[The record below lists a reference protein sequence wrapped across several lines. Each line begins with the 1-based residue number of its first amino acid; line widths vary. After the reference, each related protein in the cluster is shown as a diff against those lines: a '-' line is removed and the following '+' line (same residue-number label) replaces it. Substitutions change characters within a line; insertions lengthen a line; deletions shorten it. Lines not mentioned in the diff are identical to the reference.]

1 MTSDIERP
9 RQRTVAELL
18 AQHGDAASSSRR
30 RRRQS
35 PDDEHAESVATAGV
49 ARPLIAQR
57 TSSAAATVAPAPATP
72 HTSRHPS
79 FEPGDNA
86 RREAYRAVS
95 RADNAPPPVRPPV
108 HREFPTDVMP
118 RLPDGYD
125 ANPDADVTGPIP
137 LAAAAPAALPA
148 KQPPARPA
156 DPDGGPP
163 TQFSPGVIE
172 DDPDDDTWADDEWD
186 DTDWDD
192 DESDEDYA
200 DDARAA
206 ADAEYD
212 QDFRDDLDDDIAD
225 QVDEHD
231 DYVDEHDE
239 EADDDAARR
248 RVRTAGSGPTWP
260 AVIAQWIAGAIGG
273 ATLWVAF
280 RYLWKGFPVVAV
292 AAALAV
298 TVGLVIIV
306 RALLHNRDLRTT
318 IFAVLV
324 GVLLTASPAILVL
337 IGR

>member
-9 RQRTVAELL
+9 RQRTVAVL
-18 AQHGDAASSSRR
+18 
-30 RRRQS
+30 
-35 PDDEHAESVATAGV
+35 
-49 ARPLIAQR
+49 R
-57 TSSAAATVAPAPATP
+57 TSSPAATVVPAPVTP
-72 HTSRHPS
+72 DTSRHPF
-79 FEPGDNA
+79 FEPGDND

-95 RADNAPPPVRPPV
+95 RAAQPPPVRPPV
-108 HREFPTDVMP
+108 QREFPTDVMP

-125 ANPDADVTGPIP
+125 AHLDADVTGPIP
-137 LAAAAPAALPA
+137 LAAATPAAPPA
-148 KQPPARPA
+148 MQPPPRPA
-156 DPDGGPP
+156 DLDGGPP
-163 TQFSPGVIE
+163 TQYSPGVIE

-200 DDARAA
+200 DDPPAA
-206 ADAEYD
+206 ADGEYDDAEYD
-212 QDFRDDLDDDIAD
+212 EAEYDEAEYDNAEYDRDSRDDLDDDA
-225 QVDEHD
+225 D
-231 DYVDEHDE
+231 DYADEAE
-239 EADDDAARR
+239 PAEVGARS
-248 RVRTAGSGPTWP
+248 ASGGPTWP
-260 AVIAQWIAGAIGG
+260 AVIAQWIAGAVGG

-280 RYLWKGFPVVAV
+280 RYLWKSFPVVAV

-318 IFAVLV
+318 VFAVLV

>member
-30 RRRQS
+30 RRRRS
-35 PDDEHAESVATAGV
+35 PDDEPAETVATAGV
-49 ARPLIAQR
+49 APPLIAQR
-57 TSSAAATVAPAPATP
+57 TSSPAATVVPAPATP
-72 HTSRHPS
+72 DASRHPY
-79 FEPGDNA
+79 FEPGDND

-95 RADNAPPPVRPPV
+95 RAAHAPPPVRPPV
-108 HREFPTDVMP
+108 QREFPTDVMP

-125 ANPDADVTGPIP
+125 AHLDADVTGPIP
-137 LAAAAPAALPA
+137 LAAATPAAPPA
-148 KQPPARPA
+148 MQPPPRPA
-156 DPDGGPP
+156 DLDGGPP
-163 TQFSPGVIE
+163 TQYSPGVIE

-200 DDARAA
+200 DDPRAA

-212 QDFRDDLDDDIAD
+212 DAEYDRDSRDDLDDDA
-225 QVDEHD
+225 D
-231 DYVDEHDE
+231 DYADEAE
-239 EADDDAARR
+239 PAEVGARS
-248 RVRTAGSGPTWP
+248 ASGGPTWP
-260 AVIAQWIAGAIGG
+260 AVIAQWIAGAVGG

-280 RYLWKGFPVVAV
+280 RYLWKSFPVVAV